1 MALIPSAPWNED
13 SVLWDHVQLK
23 GVEWPGFAVV
33 EVDRQNK
40 WDTKKTKGKNGGERT
55 FNGADLAKVKIRIK
69 LWDSSLYVRLTECI
83 ADVEPT
89 PGKEKSD
96 AISILHPITTI
107 RKVSLITID
116 HVNTRLSEGLFEI
129 DIDATEHREPEAKNA
144 FGTASGKSSFN
155 PKSTGICDDLRFLLN
170 NLYGQQIQ
178 LASFANTLDLKIEG
192 AQYDPWLEGE
202 LENLKAERASIEAN
216 RNQVASEILNVMAQQ
231 QEKNCHAQVPSSSA
245 ATTDP

>member
-33 EVDRQNK
+33 EVDRANK
-40 WDTKKTKGKNGGERT
+40 WDTKKAKGKNGGERT
-55 FNGADLAKVKIRIK
+55 FNGADLAKVKIRVK
-69 LWDSSLYVRLTECI
+69 LWDSSLYARLTECI
-83 ADVEPT
+83 ADVEPN
-89 PGKEKSD
+89 PGKEKAD
-96 AISILHPITTI
+96 AISIEHPITTI

-116 HVNTRLSEGLFEI
+116 HVNTRLSEGLFEV

-144 FGTASGKSSFN
+144 FGTASGKSNFN

-178 LASFANTLDLKIEG
+178 LAQHAGTLDFKIETG
-192 AQYDPWLEGE
+192 QYSELDGGLEAIQ
-202 LENLKAERASIEAN
+202 AERASVEAN

-231 QEKNCHAQVPSSSA
+231 QEKNCHAQVPSSSSS
-245 ATTDP
+245 TTDP